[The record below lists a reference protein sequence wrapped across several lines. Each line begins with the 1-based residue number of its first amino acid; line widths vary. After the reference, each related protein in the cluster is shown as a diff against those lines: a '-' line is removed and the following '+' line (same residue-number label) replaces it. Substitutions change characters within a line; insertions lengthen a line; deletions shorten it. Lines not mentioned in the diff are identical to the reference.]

1 MTIKNLCAV
10 AVALALSP
18 QLHAELLISEYVE
31 GSSNNKAIELVNLG
45 TQSLDL
51 SQYKLQMFFNGNTT
65 AANTINLTGTLA
77 PGAVYVIANSN
88 SVAALKD
95 KAQLL
100 NGSSWFN
107 GNDALVLSK
116 GEQVIDSFGQ
126 VGFNPGSAWN
136 SGGVSTLDKS
146 LRRKVSVTQGD
157 INPADLFDPSLEYE
171 QFAQDDFSDIGFYNG
186 SGSTDPEEPEPE
198 EPVYVHG
205 QCGDAATFISAI
217 QGEADESPLKGQ
229 TVSVEAV
236 VTASYQETS
245 GLKGFFIQ
253 EEMADQDQNPLTSE
267 GVFVYDNL
275 FGKFVSV
282 GDKVRVSAV
291 VEESFGQTQLAK
303 LVDLTHCGEGEEIA
317 AAPLT
322 LPVSSLSQLEALE
335 GMKVRLTERLTVT
348 DNYGLG
354 RYNELTLSSERLY
367 QPTQI
372 ALPGDAAKAVMA
384 ANRLNKL
391 VLDDGSNLQNKDK
404 VYPAPGLS
412 ASNTL
417 RVGDEVLPFDAVL
430 GYGFSK
436 YRMHPLTEPVFI
448 SSNPRTEQP
457 AISKG
462 DYRIASINVL
472 NYFNGDG
479 TGVGFPTARGA
490 SSAVEFV
497 KQRSKIIAAISAMNA
512 DLVGLLEMEND
523 GFSEQSAIADL
534 VRGLNEEAGADVW
547 AFVDFAM
554 PQVGTDAITS
564 AIIYRKDKVTQAG
577 LAAVSTAAPFDY
589 GNRPLISQSFK
600 VQQSGELVNFTVVHF
615 KSKGSCP
622 GNKSD
627 LANIDS
633 GDGQGCWNGLRLQA
647 ATAMSNWLAGF
658 PTGVETDN
666 SVIVGDFNAYMLEDP
681 IRAMNDAGYVQ
692 LSQQAH
698 GNKVSSYQ
706 FNGESGSLDHVFA
719 AGDIRSRVAEVT
731 EWAINADE
739 PIILDYNEE
748 FKSEVAKANFYAP
761 GPFRS
766 SDHDPMVMS
775 VYFAKP
781 VVQDQFFTLDEQA
794 APGTV
799 VGQIVTSS
807 AVAISRY
814 QLSGEQAAMFSIS
827 PTGQLIVA
835 AGAELDYESRQVL
848 RFDLTV
854 QTESGLVSEPATIEV
869 QLNDLPELPVLML
882 EGLATVISDRSKPG
896 TVLATVTAQAT
907 GNNAVIEKIQLI
919 EGDKYLVLKNG
930 QLTLKRK
937 LNAKH
942 QPELS
947 FSIKATDSLGV
958 STSVTYVIE
967 VKDGKSNTVL
977 EWVISVINKV
987 LGWLFG

>member
-1 MTIKNLCAV
+1 MSIKNLCAV
-10 AVALALSP
+10 AVALALSQ
-18 QLHAELLISEYVE
+18 QLQAELLISEYLE

-45 TQSLDL
+45 SQSLDL

-65 AANTINLTGTLA
+65 AAATINLTGTLA
-77 PGAVYVIANSN
+77 PGAVYVIANN
-88 SVAALKD
+88 NAVAALKD

-100 NGSSWFN
+100 NSSSWYN
-107 GNDALVLSK
+107 GDDALVLSK
-116 GEQVIDSFGQ
+116 GELVIDSFGQ
-126 VGFNPGSAWN
+126 VGFDPGSAWN
-136 SGGVSTLDKS
+136 SGGVSTLDKT
-146 LRRKVSVTQGD
+146 LRRKASITQGD
-157 INPADLFDPSLEYE
+157 SNPADLFDPSLEYE

-186 SGSTDPEEPEPE
+186 SGPTDPEEPEPE

-205 QCGDAATFISAI
+205 QCGDVATFISAI
-217 QGEADESPLKGQ
+217 QGETDESPLKGQ
-229 TVSVEAV
+229 TLSVEAV
-236 VTASYQETS
+236 VTASYQDNS

-275 FGKFVSV
+275 FGKAASV

-303 LVDLTHCGEGEEIA
+303 LLDLTDCGEGEDIA
-317 AAPLT
+317 AVAVT

-384 ANRLNKL
+384 ANSLNKL
-391 VLDDGSNLQNKDK
+391 VLDDGSNLQNKDQ

-436 YRMHPLTEPVFI
+436 YRVHPLTEPVFI

-479 TGVGFPTARGA
+479 TGIGFPTSRGA
-490 SSAVEFV
+490 STAVEFA
-497 KQRSKIIAAISAMNA
+497 KQRSKIIAAIAAMNA
-512 DLVGLLEMEND
+512 DLIGLLEMEND
-523 GFSEQSAIADL
+523 GFSEQSALADL

-577 LAAVSTAAPFDY
+577 LAAVTTAVPFDY
-589 GNRPLISQSFK
+589 GNRALISQSFK
-600 VQQSGELVNFTVVHF
+600 VEQSAELLNFTVVHLR
-615 KSKGSCP
+615 SKGSCP
-622 GNKSD
+622 SNKSD
-627 LANIDS
+627 LANLDS
-633 GDGQGCWNGLRLQA
+633 GDGQGCWNAVRLQA
-647 ATAMSNWLAGF
+647 VQAMHNWLAGH

-739 PIILDYNEE
+739 PAILDYNEE
-748 FKSEVAKANFYAP
+748 YKSDIAKANFYAP

-775 VYFAKP
+775 VHFAKP
-781 VVQDQFFTLDEQA
+781 VVQDQLFMLDEQA
-794 APGTV
+794 AAGTV

-807 AVAISRY
+807 AVAIAHY
-814 QLSGEQAAMFSIS
+814 QLSGEQAAWFNIS
-827 PTGQLIVA
+827 STGQLMVA
-835 AGAELDYESRQVL
+835 AGADLDFESRQVL

-869 QLNDLPELPVLML
+869 QLNDLPELPVVTL
-882 EGLATVISDRSKPG
+882 EGLATVISDQSKPG

-907 GNNAVIEKIQLI
+907 GNNAVIEKIQLV

-930 QLTLKRK
+930 QLTLKKK

-942 QPELS
+942 QPELR

-958 STSVTYVIE
+958 STSVSYVIE

-977 EWVISVINKV
+977 QWVISVINKV

>member
-1 MTIKNLCAV
+1 MSIKNLVAV

-31 GSSNNKAIELVNLG
+31 GSSNNKAVELANLG
-45 TQSLDL
+45 SDAVDL

-65 AANTINLTGTLA
+65 AATTINLTGTLA

-100 NGSSWFN
+100 NSSSWYN
-107 GNDALVLSK
+107 GDDALVLSK
-116 GEQVIDSFGQ
+116 GDQVIDSFGQ
-126 VGFNPGSAWN
+126 VGFDPGSAWN

-146 LRRKVSVTQGD
+146 LRRKASVTRGD
-157 INPADLFDPSLEYE
+157 SITSDLFDPSLQYE
-171 QFAQDDFSDIGFYNG
+171 QFAQDDFSDIGSYKG
-186 SGSTDPEEPEPE
+186 SGSGTPE

-205 QCGDAATFISAI
+205 QCGDPTTLISAI
-217 QGEADESPLKGQ
+217 QGEMDVSPLKGQ

-236 VTASYQETS
+236 VTASFQDST

-253 EEMADQDQNPLTSE
+253 EEAADQDLNANTSE
-267 GVFVYDNL
+267 AVFVYDNL
-275 FGKFVSV
+275 FGKAAVV
-282 GDKVRVSAV
+282 GDKVRVSAL

-303 LVDLTHCGEGEEIA
+303 LVDLTSCGA
-317 AAPLT
+317 AEAIVAVPVT
-322 LPVSSLSQLEALE
+322 LPVASLTQFEALE
-335 GMKVRLTERLTVT
+335 GMKVRLAEPLVVT

-354 RYNELTLSSERLY
+354 RYNELGLSSERLF
-367 QPTQI
+367 QPTQV
-372 ALPGDAAKAVMA
+372 ALPGDAAQAVMV
-384 ANRLNKL
+384 ANSLNKL
-391 VLDDGSNLQNKDK
+391 VLDDGSNLQNKDT

-412 ASNTL
+412 ASNTV

-436 YRMHPLTEPVFI
+436 YRVHPLTEPVFV

-479 TGVGFPTARGA
+479 AGNGFPTSRGA
-490 SSAVEFV
+490 STAVEFA
-497 KQRSKIIAAISAMNA
+497 KQRDKIIAAISAMNA
-512 DLVGLLEMEND
+512 DLVGLLEIEND

-534 VRGLNEEAGADVW
+534 VRGLNDKAGADVW
-547 AFVDFAM
+547 AFVDFGL

-564 AIIYRKDKVTQAG
+564 AIIYRKNKVIEVG
-577 LAAVSTAAPFDY
+577 SAAVTTAVPFDY
-589 GNRPLISQSFK
+589 GNRALISQSFK
-600 VQQSGELVNFTVVHF
+600 LPQSAELLNFTVAHLR
-615 KSKGSCP
+615 SKGSCP
-622 GNKSD
+622 SD
-627 LANIDS
+627 KADVANTDS
-633 GDGQGCWNGLRLQA
+633 GDGQGCWNGVRTQA
-647 ATAMSNWLAGF
+647 VQAMHHWLAGY

-666 SVIVGDFNAYMLEDP
+666 NVIVGDFNAYLQEDP

-698 GNKVSSYQ
+698 GSKVSSYV
-706 FNGESGSLDHVFA
+706 FNGESGTLDHVFA
-719 AGDIRSRVAEVT
+719 AGEIKHRFAEVT

-739 PIILDYNEE
+739 PAILDYNEE

-766 SDHDPMVMS
+766 SDHDPIVMS

-781 VVQDQFFTLDEQA
+781 VVQDQFFLLDEQA
-794 APGTV
+794 AAGTV

-807 AVAISRY
+807 AVTITGY
-814 QLSGEQAAMFSIS
+814 QLSGEQADLFSVDAK
-827 PTGQLIVA
+827 GQLVVA
-835 AGAELDYESRQVL
+835 TGAELDFESRQVL
-848 RFDLTV
+848 RFDLTAE
-854 QTESGLVSEPATIEV
+854 TETGLVSEPARIEV
-869 QLNDLPELPVLML
+869 QLNDLPELPVIRL
-882 EGLATVISDRSKPG
+882 EGLPAVISDSIRPG
-896 TVLATVTAQAT
+896 TVLATVQAEAT
-907 GNNAVIEKIQLI
+907 GNNASIQSLQLI
-919 EGDKYLVLKNG
+919 DAGKYLTFNKG
-930 QLTLKRK
+930 QLTLKKK

-942 QPELS
+942 QPELT

-958 STSVTYVIE
+958 STTVTYAIE
-967 VKDGKSNTVL
+967 VKDNKGSAVVQ
-977 EWVISVINKV
+977 WVISVIHAV
-987 LGWLFG
+987 LGWLFA

>member
-1 MTIKNLCAV
+1 MNIKNLCAA

-18 QLHAELLISEYVE
+18 QLQAELLISEYVE

-45 TQSLDL
+45 ADSLDL

-65 AANTINLTGTLA
+65 AATTINLTGTLA

-100 NGSSWFN
+100 NSSSWYN
-107 GNDALVLSK
+107 GDDALVLSK

-126 VGFNPGSAWN
+126 LGFDPGSAWN
-136 SGGVSTLDKS
+136 SGGVSTLDKT
-146 LRRKVSVTQGD
+146 LRRKASVTQGD
-157 INPADLFDPSLEYE
+157 INPADLFDPSLHYE
-171 QFAQDDFSDIGFYNG
+171 QFAKDDFSDIGFYNG
-186 SGSTDPEEPEPE
+186 SGPTDPEEPE

-205 QCGDAATFISAI
+205 QCGDAVTFISAI

-236 VTASYQETS
+236 VTASYQDSS

-253 EEMADQDQNPLTSE
+253 EEMADQDQNLLTSE

-275 FGKFVSV
+275 FGKLVSV
-282 GDKVRVSAV
+282 GDKVRVSAL

-303 LVDLTHCGEGEEIA
+303 LVDLTNCGEGGDLA
-317 AAPLT
+317 AVAVT

-354 RYNELTLSSERLY
+354 RYNELTLSSELLY

-384 ANRLNKL
+384 ANSLNKL
-391 VLDDGSNLQNKDK
+391 VLDDGSNLQNKDQ

-436 YRMHPLTEPVFI
+436 YRVHPLSEPVFI

-479 TGVGFPTARGA
+479 TGAGFPTARGA
-490 SSAVEFV
+490 SSAVEFA

-577 LAAVSTAAPFDY
+577 LAAVTTAVPFDY
-589 GNRPLISQSFK
+589 GNRALISQSFK
-600 VQQSGELVNFTVVHF
+600 VQQSGELVNFTVVHLR
-615 KSKGSCP
+615 SKGSCP
-622 GNKSD
+622 KDKSD
-627 LANIDS
+627 LANLDS
-633 GDGQGCWNGLRLQA
+633 GDGQGCWNAVRLQA
-647 ATAMSNWLAGF
+647 VQAMHNWLAAF

-719 AGDIRSRVAEVT
+719 SGDIRSRVAEVT

-739 PIILDYNEE
+739 PAILDYNEE
-748 FKSEVAKANFYAP
+748 YKSDIAKANFYAP

-775 VYFAKP
+775 VHFAKP
-781 VVQDQFFTLDEQA
+781 VVLDQFFMLDEQA

-807 AVAISRY
+807 AVAITDY
-814 QLSGEQAAMFSIS
+814 QLSGEQADLFSVNS
-827 PTGQLIVA
+827 NGQLMVA
-835 AGAELDYESRQVL
+835 VGAELDFESRQVL

-854 QTESGLVSEPATIEV
+854 HTESGLVSEAATIEV

-882 EGLATVISDRSKPG
+882 EGLPVVISDHSKPG

-930 QLTLKRK
+930 QLKLKRK

-942 QPELS
+942 QPELK

-967 VKDGKSNTVL
+967 VKDGKTNTVL
-977 EWVISVINKV
+977 EWVISVINTV

>member
-1 MTIKNLCAV
+1 MSIKNLCAV

-18 QLHAELLISEYVE
+18 ALHAELLISEYVE
-31 GSSNNKAIELVNLG
+31 GSSNNKAVELVNLG
-45 TQSLDL
+45 SQPVDL

-65 AANTINLTGTLA
+65 AATTINLTGTLA

-95 KAQLL
+95 NAQLL
-100 NGSSWFN
+100 NSSSWYN
-107 GNDALVLSK
+107 GDDALVLSK
-116 GEQVIDSFGQ
+116 ADQVIDSFGQ
-126 VGFNPGSAWN
+126 VGFDPGSAWN
-136 SGGVSTLDKS
+136 SGGVSTVDKS
-146 LRRKVSVTQGD
+146 LRRKASVTTGD
-157 INPADLFDPSLEYE
+157 ITTTDVFDPSLQYD
-171 QFAQDDFSDIGFYNG
+171 QFAQDDFSDIGKYKG
-186 SGSTDPEEPEPE
+186 SGSGTPE

-205 QCGDAATFISAI
+205 QCGDATTLISAI
-217 QGEADESPLKGQ
+217 QGETDVSPLKGQ

-236 VTASYQETS
+236 VTASFQDST

-253 EEMADQDQNPLTSE
+253 EEAADQDQNANSSE
-267 GVFVYDNL
+267 AVFVYDNL
-275 FGKFVSV
+275 FGKAAVV

-303 LVDLTHCGEGEEIA
+303 LVDLTSCGAGEAIA
-317 AAPLT
+317 AVPVT
-322 LPVSSLSQLEALE
+322 LPVASLSQFEALE
-335 GMKVRLTERLTVT
+335 GMKVRVAEPLVVT

-354 RYNELTLSSERLY
+354 RYNELGLSSERLY

-384 ANRLNKL
+384 ANSLNKL
-391 VLDDGSNLQNKDK
+391 VLDDGSNLQNKDT

-412 ASNTL
+412 ATNTV

-436 YRMHPLTEPVFI
+436 YRVHPLTEPVFV

-479 TGVGFPTARGA
+479 AGNGFPTSRGA
-490 SSAVEFV
+490 STAVEFA
-497 KQRSKIIAAISAMNA
+497 KQRDKIIAAISAMNA
-512 DLVGLLEMEND
+512 DLVGLLEIEND

-534 VRGLNEEAGADVW
+534 VRGLNAKAGAELW
-547 AFVDFAM
+547 AFVDFNVAK
-554 PQVGTDAITS
+554 VGTDEITS
-564 AIIYRKDKVTQAG
+564 AIIYRKDKVVQAG
-577 LAAVSTAAPFDY
+577 TAAIGNAAPFDY

-600 VQQSGELVNFTVVHF
+600 LQQSGELLNLTVVHL

-622 GNKSD
+622 SDKTD

-647 ATAMSNWLAGF
+647 ATAMGNWLAGY

-666 SVIVGDFNAYMLEDP
+666 SVIVGDFNAYMQEDP
-681 IRAMNDAGYVQ
+681 IRAMNDSGYVQ
-692 LSQQAH
+692 VSQQLH
-698 GNKVSSYQ
+698 GNKISSYL
-706 FNGESGSLDHVFA
+706 FNGESGTLDHVFA
-719 AGDIRSRVAEVT
+719 AGEIKHRFAEVT

-739 PIILDYNEE
+739 PAILDYNEE

-766 SDHDPMVMS
+766 SDHDPIVMS

-781 VVQDQFFTLDEQA
+781 VVQDQFFLLDEQA
-794 APGTV
+794 AAGTV

-807 AVAISRY
+807 AVTITGY
-814 QLSGEQAAMFSIS
+814 QLSGEQADLFSVDAK
-827 PTGQLIVA
+827 GQLVVA
-835 AGAELDYESRQVL
+835 TGAELDFESRQVL
-848 RFDLTV
+848 RFDLTAE
-854 QTESGLVSEPATIEV
+854 TETGLVSEPARIEV
-869 QLNDLPELPVLML
+869 QLNDIPELPVIRL
-882 EGLATVISDRSKPG
+882 EGLPAVISDSIRPG
-896 TVLATVTAQAT
+896 TLLAIVKAEAT
-907 GNNAVIEKIQLI
+907 GNNTSIQSLELI
-919 EGDKYLVLKNG
+919 DSNKYLTFNKG
-930 QLTLKRK
+930 QLTLKKK

-942 QPELS
+942 QPELT

-958 STSVTYVIE
+958 STTVTYAIE
-967 VKDGKSNTVL
+967 VKDNKGSAVVQ
-977 EWVISVINKV
+977 WVISVINAV

>member
-1 MTIKNLCAV
+1 MSIKNLVAV

-31 GSSNNKAIELVNLG
+31 GSSNNKAVELANLG
-45 TQSLDL
+45 SDAVDL

-65 AANTINLTGTLA
+65 AATTINLTGTLA

-100 NGSSWFN
+100 NSSSWYN
-107 GNDALVLSK
+107 GDDALVLSK
-116 GEQVIDSFGQ
+116 GDQVIDSFGQ
-126 VGFNPGSAWN
+126 VGFDPGSAWN

-146 LRRKVSVTQGD
+146 LRRTASVTRGD
-157 INPADLFDPSLEYE
+157 SITSDLFDPSLQYE
-171 QFAQDDFSDIGFYNG
+171 QFAQDDFSDIGSYKG
-186 SGSTDPEEPEPE
+186 SGSGTPE

-205 QCGDAATFISAI
+205 QCGDPTTLISAI
-217 QGEADESPLKGQ
+217 QGEMDVSPLKGQ

-236 VTASYQETS
+236 VTASFQDST

-253 EEMADQDQNPLTSE
+253 EEAADQDLNANTSE
-267 GVFVYDNL
+267 AVFVYDNL
-275 FGKFVSV
+275 FGKAAVV
-282 GDKVRVSAV
+282 GDKVRVSAL

-303 LVDLTHCGEGEEIA
+303 LVDLTSCGA
-317 AAPLT
+317 AEAIVAVPVT
-322 LPVSSLSQLEALE
+322 LPVASLTQFEALE
-335 GMKVRLTERLTVT
+335 GMKVRLAEPLVVT

-354 RYNELTLSSERLY
+354 RYNELGLSSERLF
-367 QPTQI
+367 QPTQV
-372 ALPGDAAKAVMA
+372 ALPGDAAQAVMV
-384 ANRLNKL
+384 ANSLNKL
-391 VLDDGSNLQNKDK
+391 VLDDGSNLQNKDT

-412 ASNTL
+412 ASNTV

-436 YRMHPLTEPVFI
+436 YRVHPLTEPVFV

-479 TGVGFPTARGA
+479 AGNGFPTSRGA
-490 SSAVEFV
+490 STAVEFA
-497 KQRSKIIAAISAMNA
+497 KQRDKIIAAISAMNA
-512 DLVGLLEMEND
+512 DLVGLLEIEND

-534 VRGLNEEAGADVW
+534 VRGLNDKAGADVW
-547 AFVDFAM
+547 AFVDFDL

-564 AIIYRKDKVTQAG
+564 AIIYRKNKVIEVG
-577 LAAVSTAAPFDY
+577 SAAVTTAVPFDY
-589 GNRPLISQSFK
+589 GNRALISQSFK
-600 VQQSGELVNFTVVHF
+600 LPQSAELLNFTVAHLR
-615 KSKGSCP
+615 SKGSCP
-622 GNKSD
+622 SD
-627 LANIDS
+627 KADVANTDS
-633 GDGQGCWNGLRLQA
+633 GDGQGCWNGVRTQA
-647 ATAMSNWLAGF
+647 VQAMHHWLAGY

-666 SVIVGDFNAYMLEDP
+666 NVIVGDFNAYLQEDP

-698 GNKVSSYQ
+698 GSKVSSYV
-706 FNGESGSLDHVFA
+706 FNGESGTLDHVFA
-719 AGDIRSRVAEVT
+719 AGEIKHRFAEVT

-739 PIILDYNEE
+739 PAILDYNEE

-761 GPFRS
+761 SPFRS
-766 SDHDPMVMS
+766 SDHDPIVMS

-781 VVQDQFFTLDEQA
+781 VVQDQFFLLDEQA
-794 APGTV
+794 AAGTV

-807 AVAISRY
+807 AVTITGY
-814 QLSGEQAAMFSIS
+814 QLSGEQADLFSVDAK
-827 PTGQLIVA
+827 GQLVVA
-835 AGAELDYESRQVL
+835 TGAELDFESRQVL
-848 RFDLTV
+848 RFDLTAE
-854 QTESGLVSEPATIEV
+854 TETGLVSEPALIEV
-869 QLNDLPELPVLML
+869 QLNDLPELPVIRL
-882 EGLATVISDRSKPG
+882 EGLPAVISDSIRPG
-896 TVLATVTAQAT
+896 TVLATVKAEAT
-907 GNNAVIEKIQLI
+907 GNNASIQSLELI
-919 EGDKYLVLKNG
+919 DSNKYLIFNKG
-930 QLTLKRK
+930 QLTLKKK

-942 QPELS
+942 QPELK

-958 STSVTYVIE
+958 STTVHYVIE
-967 VKDGKSNTVL
+967 VKDSKGNAVVQ
-977 EWVISVINKV
+977 WVISVINAV

>member
-1 MTIKNLCAV
+1 MSIKNLVAV

-31 GSSNNKAIELVNLG
+31 GSSNNKAVELANLG
-45 TQSLDL
+45 SDAVDL

-65 AANTINLTGTLA
+65 AATTINLTGTLA

-100 NGSSWFN
+100 NSSSWYN
-107 GNDALVLSK
+107 GDDALVLSK
-116 GEQVIDSFGQ
+116 GDQVIDSFGQ
-126 VGFNPGSAWN
+126 VGFDPGSAWN

-146 LRRKVSVTQGD
+146 LRRKASVTRGD
-157 INPADLFDPSLEYE
+157 SITSDLFDPSLQYE
-171 QFAQDDFSDIGFYNG
+171 QFAQDDFSDIGSYKG
-186 SGSTDPEEPEPE
+186 SGSGTPE

-205 QCGDAATFISAI
+205 QCGDPTTLISAI
-217 QGEADESPLKGQ
+217 QGEMDVSPLKGQ

-236 VTASYQETS
+236 VTASFQDST

-253 EEMADQDQNPLTSE
+253 EEAADQDLNANTSE
-267 GVFVYDNL
+267 AVFVYDNL
-275 FGKFVSV
+275 FGKAAVV
-282 GDKVRVSAV
+282 GDKVRVSAL

-303 LVDLTHCGEGEEIA
+303 LVDLTSCGA
-317 AAPLT
+317 AEAIVAVPVT
-322 LPVSSLSQLEALE
+322 LPVASLTQFEALE
-335 GMKVRLTERLTVT
+335 GMKVRLAEPLVVT

-354 RYNELTLSSERLY
+354 RYNELGLSSERLF
-367 QPTQI
+367 QPTQV
-372 ALPGDAAKAVMA
+372 ALPGDAAQAVMV
-384 ANRLNKL
+384 ANSLNKL
-391 VLDDGSNLQNKDK
+391 VLDDGSNLQNKDT

-412 ASNTL
+412 ASNTV

-436 YRMHPLTEPVFI
+436 YRVHPLTEPVFV

-479 TGVGFPTARGA
+479 AGNGFPTSRGA
-490 SSAVEFV
+490 STAVEFA
-497 KQRSKIIAAISAMNA
+497 KQRDKIIAAISAMNA
-512 DLVGLLEMEND
+512 DLVGLLEIEND

-534 VRGLNEEAGADVW
+534 VRGLNDKAGADVW
-547 AFVDFAM
+547 AFVDFGL

-564 AIIYRKDKVTQAG
+564 AIIYRKNKVIEVG
-577 LAAVSTAAPFDY
+577 SAAVTTAVPFDY
-589 GNRPLISQSFK
+589 GNRALISQSFK
-600 VQQSGELVNFTVVHF
+600 LPQSAELLNFTVAHLR
-615 KSKGSCP
+615 SKGSCP
-622 GNKSD
+622 SD
-627 LANIDS
+627 KADVANTDS
-633 GDGQGCWNGLRLQA
+633 GDGQGCWNGVRTQA
-647 ATAMSNWLAGF
+647 VQAMHHWLAGY

-666 SVIVGDFNAYMLEDP
+666 NVIVGDFNAYLQEDP

-698 GNKVSSYQ
+698 GSKVSSYV
-706 FNGESGSLDHVFA
+706 FNGESGTLDHVFA
-719 AGDIRSRVAEVT
+719 AGEIKHRFAEVT

-739 PIILDYNEE
+739 PAILDYNEE

-766 SDHDPMVMS
+766 SDHDPIVMS

-781 VVQDQFFTLDEQA
+781 VVQDQFFLLDEQA
-794 APGTV
+794 AAGTV

-807 AVAISRY
+807 AVTITGY
-814 QLSGEQAAMFSIS
+814 QLSGEQADLFSVDAK
-827 PTGQLIVA
+827 GQLVVA
-835 AGAELDYESRQVL
+835 TGAELDFESRQVL
-848 RFDLTV
+848 RFDLTAE
-854 QTESGLVSEPATIEV
+854 TETSLVSEPARIEV
-869 QLNDLPELPVLML
+869 QLNDLPELPVIRL
-882 EGLATVISDRSKPG
+882 EGLPAVISDSIRPG
-896 TVLATVTAQAT
+896 TVLATVQAEAT
-907 GNNAVIEKIQLI
+907 GNNASIQSLQLI
-919 EGDKYLVLKNG
+919 DAGKYLTFNKG
-930 QLTLKRK
+930 QLTLKKK

-942 QPELS
+942 QPELT

-958 STSVTYVIE
+958 STTVTYAIE
-967 VKDGKSNTVL
+967 IKDNKGSAVVQ
-977 EWVISVINKV
+977 WVISVIHAV
-987 LGWLFG
+987 LGWLFA